1 MFKLFEILAHVTF
14 HAYET
19 FGISVKYGFS
29 EATVC
34 TFIRERFAILLEFAI
49 LVAPLAC
56 IVVAAL

>member
-1 MFKLFEILAHVTF
+1 MFKTFEILAHVTF

-29 EATVC
+29 EATAC
-34 TFIRERFAILLEFAI
+34 TLILDRLSILLEFAI